1 MGKKSLAE
9 QIAALSKPQTDFDI
23 EDSEIAD
30 GRFSGDENDSELE
43 QSEDELKSEH
53 YVKVSE
59 SGLRKKN
66 NRIQLGGKYQ
76 GSKVSREALFDD
88 EAEESGEDEEDE
100 EGEDE
105 EDDVNDEEE
114 EEEEEDEEEEI
125 EGYDSDSGASMRS
138 NSESE
143 DDEED
148 QEDDI
153 KRSKLKNLLNQERK
167 HIVNRLSQ
175 STTTDAIKGYSILQQ
190 HKLFDSLID
199 SRLKVQ
205 KALTN
210 SNLLPMSHEAL
221 KSEPLSTDKTHKLI
235 KKSIDHCY
243 DLLDTIANF
252 RSKLLAKDNISTKT
266 INPKKRSLSAYL
278 ESAQEY
284 DSIVNL
290 YRSSVLTKWSAKI
303 QNSSGSTALNSGKF
317 KAINQ
322 SAEQQVNNNLSDME
336 RLVKRTKLN
345 RRQVK
350 PLALE
355 YYLSTVA
362 EASDESDGE
371 PQNPDLPSEEKAS
384 SKNQTVELDTIFDDE
399 DFYRVL
405 LNDLVDKKI
414 QSQNPANGL
423 TIALRSAQKAHKL
436 KKNIDTKASKG
447 RKLRYHI
454 QDQIANFETPHS
466 GWKWSDDQIDEFFAS
481 LLGQKVNMKEDEDD
495 DNEEEAEGE
504 DEDLA
509 IESDGIK
516 LFA

>member
-1 MGKKSLAE
+1 MVKKSLAE

-23 EDSEIAD
+23 EDNDVAD
-30 GRFSGDENDSELE
+30 RRFSDDEDNSELE
-43 QSEDELKSEH
+43 ESDNDLKSNH
-53 YVKVSE
+53 YVKVPESE
-59 SGLRKKN
+59 LRKRN
-66 NRIQLGGKYQ
+66 NKLELGRKYT

-88 EAEESGEDEEDE
+88 DAEVSGEKDEDEEDE
-100 EGEDE
+100 ENEDEGEDE
-105 EDDVNDEEE
+105 NDG
-114 EEEEEDEEEEI
+114 
-125 EGYDSDSGASMRS
+125 EGEYDSDSGASLRS
-138 NSESE
+138 NSDSESE
-143 DDEED
+143 PEDEED
-148 QEDDI
+148 EEDEA
-153 KRSKLKNLLNQERK
+153 KRDKLKNLLNQERK

-199 SRLKVQ
+199 SRLKLQ

-210 SNLLPMSHEAL
+210 SNLLPMNYEAL
-221 KSEPLSTDKTHKLI
+221 KSEPLSTDKTHKLTN
-235 KKSIDHCY
+235 KSIDHCY
-243 DLLDTIANF
+243 DLLDTIFTF
-252 RSKLLAKDNISTKT
+252 RSKLLSKDNISTKRT
-266 INPKKRSLSAYL
+266 NPKKRTLSAYL
-278 ESAQEY
+278 DSTQSY
-284 DSIVNL
+284 DSIINL

-345 RRQVK
+345 RRQIK
-350 PLALE
+350 PFAID
-355 YYLSTVA
+355 YYLTTVD
-362 EASDESDGE
+362 EANDESEEE
-371 PQNPDLPSEEKAS
+371 PQNPDLPAEGKNI
-384 SKNQTVELDTIFDDE
+384 KNQVLELDSIFDDE

-436 KKNIDTKASKG
+436 KKNVDTKASKG

-481 LLGQKVNMKEDEDD
+481 LLGQKVNMKEDEDEDNDESEHD
-495 DNEEEAEGE
+495 DVLPEG
-504 DEDLA
+504 
-509 IESDGIK
+509 DGIK

>member
-1 MGKKSLAE
+1 MVKKSLAE
-9 QIAALSKPQTDFDI
+9 QIAALSKPQTEFDI
-23 EDSEIAD
+23 EDNEIAD
-30 GRFSGDENDSELE
+30 RRFSGEENSELE
-43 QSEDELKSEH
+43 ESDDDMKSNH

-59 SGLRKKN
+59 SRLRKKN
-66 NRIQLGGKYQ
+66 HRVELGGKYT

-88 EAEESGEDEEDE
+88 ETELSGEEDEDEDEMSEDESEDEDGGENDSDSGASLRSNSDSESEPEDEEDE
-100 EGEDE
+100 EDE
-105 EDDVNDEEE
+105 
-114 EEEEEDEEEEI
+114 
-125 EGYDSDSGASMRS
+125 A
-138 NSESE
+138 
-143 DDEED
+143 
-148 QEDDI
+148 

-199 SRLKVQ
+199 GRLKLQ

-210 SNLLPMSHEAL
+210 SNLLPMNYEAL
-221 KSEPLSTDKTHKLI
+221 KSEPISTDKTHKLTN
-235 KKSIDHCY
+235 KSIDHCY
-243 DLLDTIANF
+243 DLLDTIFTF
-252 RSKLLAKDNISTKT
+252 RSKLLSNDNISTKSA
-266 INPKKRSLSAYL
+266 NPKKRTLSAYL
-278 ESAQEY
+278 DSTQSY

-322 SAEQQVNNNLSDME
+322 SAEQQVHNNLSDME
-336 RLVKRTKLN
+336 RLAKRTKLN
-345 RRQVK
+345 RRQIK
-350 PLALE
+350 PFAIN
-355 YYLSTVA
+355 YYLNTVD
-362 EASDESDGE
+362 EANDESEEE
-371 PQNPDLPSEEKAS
+371 PQNPDLPAEEKNT
-384 SKNQTVELDTIFDDE
+384 KNQVLELDSIFDDE

-436 KKNIDTKASKG
+436 KKNVDTKASKG

-481 LLGQKVNMKEDEDD
+481 LLGQKVNMKEDEDEDNDESEQED
-495 DNEEEAEGE
+495 DTIHEG
-504 DEDLA
+504 
-509 IESDGIK
+509 DGIK
-516 LFA
+516 LFT